1 MKLPIQAQ
9 PINRQ
14 ITATS
19 IQTKGINPSENCGC
33 GADSTCYGLCVLGN
47 CLGACA

>member
-14 ITATS
+14 ITTTG
-19 IQTKGINPSENCGC
+19 IQTKGINPSNCGC
-33 GADSTCYGLCVLGN
+33 GSGKTCYGICVDGNN
-47 CLGACA
+47 CLGVCA